1 MRIIGIDI
9 GGSTVKLGVFNEFGE
24 AEETATLKTDNV
36 RGAQMII
43 KDIIDQVMLF
53 GVIDAIGIS
62 MPGQIDTENGRVIQ
76 GPVNIPNF
84 TGLELRKI
92 LTDQFNVPVEI
103 INDVDAAALGEK
115 HFGKRDHMNDYI
127 FVAYGTGIGG
137 SIVQN
142 GRIHNGHNGFSGE
155 FGHMITHVGGR
166 GCNCGQSGCYERYAS
181 TNVLV
186 TEAQRISK
194 QYGNGEAVVEA
205 YEQGSNM
212 IQGLVDTWLDE
223 VVAGLV
229 SLIHIFNPGLIVLG
243 GGIME
248 HKRIVS
254 EVASRIQA
262 QILPSF
268 RDVSII
274 RSTLGNKAGMLGAV
288 SLHV

>member
-9 GGSTVKLGVFNEFGE
+9 GGTLIKLGIFNELGE
-24 AEETATLKTDNV
+24 VEETTTLKTDKI
-36 RGAQMII
+36 RGAQTII
-43 KDIIDQVMLF
+43 TDIIDQVTLF
-53 GVIDAIGIS
+53 GKIDAIGIS
-62 MPGQIDTENGRVIQ
+62 MPGQLDTEKGTVIQ

-84 TGLELRKI
+84 TGLEIRNI
-92 LTDQFNVPVEI
+92 LTEQFNVPVAI

-115 HFGKRDHMNDYI
+115 HFGKRDHLTDFL

-137 SIVQN
+137 AIVQN
-142 GRIHNGHNGFSGE
+142 GKIHKGHNGFSGE

-166 GCNCGQSGCYERYAS
+166 TCNCGQSGCYERYAS

-186 TEAQRISK
+186 REAQRISK
-194 QYGNGEAVVEA
+194 QYDTGEAIVEA

-212 IQGLVDTWLDE
+212 IQGLVDTWLEE

-229 SLIHIFNPGLIVLG
+229 SLIHIFNPSMIVLG

-248 HKRIVS
+248 QKRVVS
-254 EVASRIQA
+254 EVSRRIHS
-262 QILPSF
+262 QIFPSF
-268 RDVSII
+268 RDVTVIH
-274 RSTLGNKAGMLGAV
+274 STLGNKAGMLGAV